1 MRFILVL
8 YKGQYYNKRINIKGS
23 NMRFSLLSKPKIERQ
38 NFTKNKDIGPKLVA
52 ELSIALD
59 NLDIEKIKSI
69 LRELTKTNHRISSAF
84 EILGLSKSG
93 FYNMLSPNG
102 NPEFV
107 TILRLLNLFDIKL
120 KAEAR

>member
-1 MRFILVL
+1 
-8 YKGQYYNKRINIKGS
+8 
-23 NMRFSLLSKPKIERQ
+23 MRFSLLSKPKIERK
-38 NFTKNKDIGPKLVA
+38 NFIKNKDIDQKLIT
-52 ELSIALD
+52 ELTIALD

-69 LRELTKTNHRISSAF
+69 LRELTKTNQRISSTF

-120 KAEAR
+120 KAEIR

>member
-1 MRFILVL
+1 
-8 YKGQYYNKRINIKGS
+8 
-23 NMRFSLLSKPKIERQ
+23 MRFSLLSKPKTERENFIE
-38 NFTKNKDIGPKLVA
+38 NKGINPELVA
-52 ELSIALD
+52 ELSVALN

-69 LRELTKTNHRISSAF
+69 LRALTKTNQRISSAF
-84 EILGLSKSG
+84 ETLGISKSG

-120 KAEAR
+120 SAEIR